1 MAAPHFTGNVLIT
14 GASSGIGLACAKQ
27 LAGLGYRVLAGVR
40 SAPASDAIRGT
51 APGVTPVMLDVCEPS
66 SILEAVRA
74 LDGAPLAGLI
84 NNAGIAA
91 VGPLEMVSLDAWR
104 RQFDVNVIGLVAVTQ
119 ACLPQLRLGKGR
131 IVNVGSIAGRSAMP
145 CSAAYDATKFAMEA
159 ISDALRMEL
168 GSFGINVSLVEPG
181 AIATGMWQKA
191 LADLDMRQNEVA
203 PDRRELYRDLIS
215 KTREEITHAPGG
227 ALPPEAV
234 ADVVV
239 HAMTAPRP
247 KTRYVV
253 GRDARLELLMNLLPD
268 RVRDWLILK
277 DIGDEK

>member
-1 MAAPHFTGNVLIT
+1 MAAPRFTGSVLIT

-27 LAGLGYRVLAGVR
+27 LAELGYRVYAGVR
-40 SAPASDAIRGT
+40 STAASEAIRGAGT
-51 APGVTPVMLDVCEPS
+51 GITPVTLDVCEPS
-66 SILEAVRA
+66 SILEAVSA
-74 LDGAPLAGLI
+74 LNGAPLAGLI

-91 VGPLEMVSLDAWR
+91 IGPLELVPVDAWR

-119 ACLPQLRLGKGR
+119 ACLPQLRRGKGR

-168 GSFGINVSLVEPG
+168 RPFGVNVSLVEPG
-181 AIATGMWQKA
+181 AIATGIWQKA
-191 LADLDMRQNEVA
+191 LADLDMRQNEMA
-203 PDRRELYRDLIS
+203 PERRELYRRLLL
-215 KTREEITHAPGG
+215 KTREEITHAPEG

-253 GRDARLELLMNLLPD
+253 GTDARFELLMNLLPD
-268 RVRDWLILK
+268 RVRDWLILR
-277 DIGDEK
+277 DVGDKK